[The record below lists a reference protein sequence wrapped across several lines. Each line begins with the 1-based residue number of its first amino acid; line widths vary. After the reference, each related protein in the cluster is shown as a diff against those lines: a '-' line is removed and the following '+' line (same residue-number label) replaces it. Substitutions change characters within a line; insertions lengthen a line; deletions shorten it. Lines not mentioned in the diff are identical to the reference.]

1 MKRMSRTLTA
11 AALSGALAL
20 GGTAVAT
27 AQIPAPA
34 VFTLD
39 GVTYQKQADG
49 SYKST
54 NELGS
59 TSLTADQAQAAWER
73 LQEQNASNE
82 APAAEVVEGPTTTI
96 QLAPDADQPAP
107 APAPAPAGPSKV
119 DTPIDNGTAN
129 SASASASASAPA
141 SEKPTEKPSESAETP
156 ASSAKVEPSSESAA
170 PSSQNAEPGSSDVDA
185 KKLAWLALPAALVIG
200 GVTWYLAQ
208 DGKTYVKSQAAAQNA
223 EPSAEEKAASEQM
236 LEANKDEVI
245 AQGGKIADST
255 AEKAEVESRGMSAET
270 GSNTV
275 ARGVAALAIAA
286 MIAGAFAARR
296 KFFI

>member
-34 VFTLD
+34 VFELD
-39 GVTYQKQADG
+39 GNTYQRQADG

-54 NELGS
+54 NELG
-59 TSLTADQAQAAWER
+59 TVELTADQAQDAWER
-73 LQEQNASNE
+73 LQAQE
-82 APAAEVVEGPTTTI
+82 APAENPSTTI
-96 QLAPDADQPAP
+96 QLGPDEEAP
-107 APAPAPAGPSKV
+107 APANPDPAPAGPSKV
-119 DTPIDNGTAN
+119 DTPIDNGSEKTENAE
-129 SASASASASAPA
+129 A
-141 SEKPTEKPSESAETP
+141 SEKDSAKPETPDSAKPSTGKDEP
-156 ASSAKVEPSSESAA
+156 AQPSSSEAA
-170 PSSQNAEPGSSDVDA
+170 PTGGSQSPSTPVDDSEFDT

-200 GVTWYLAQ
+200 GVTWYLAK
-208 DGKTYVKSQAAAQNA
+208 DGKTYVKSEAAAQNA

-245 AQGGKIADST
+245 AQGGKVAEST
-255 AEKAEVESRGMSAET
+255 AEKTQVESRGMSAET

-286 MIAGAFAARR
+286 MIAAGAFAARR

>member
-34 VFTLD
+34 TIEVD
-39 GVTYQKQADG
+39 GTTYNKQEDG
-49 SYKST
+49 SYTSAT
-54 NELGS
+54 NGDKLDS
-59 TSLTADQAQAAWER
+59 DKL
-73 LQEQNASNE
+73 NE
-82 APAAEVVEGPTTTI
+82 ALAALQSEEAEAGPSTPI
-96 QLAPDADQPAP
+96 KLAPDYD
-107 APAPAPAGPSKV
+107 
-119 DTPIDNGTAN
+119 
-129 SASASASASAPA
+129 ASAPA
-141 SEKPTEKPSESAETP
+141 SDSEVAGPSEVDYPIADGD
-156 ASSAKVEPSSESAA
+156 ASSSKEAA
-170 PSSQNAEPGSSDVDA
+170 PSSSKEAAPSSSEEQEPSSSEFDT

-200 GVTWYLAQ
+200 GVTWYLAK
-208 DGKTYVKSQAAAQNA
+208 DGKTYVKSEAAAQNA

-245 AQGGKIADST
+245 AQGGKVAEST
-255 AEKAEVESRGMSAET
+255 AEKTQVESRGMSAET

-286 MIAGAFAARR
+286 MIAAGAFAARR